1 MLSTLI
7 ATLALLSA
15 PFQSAPFQS
24 APLQSAA
31 GRQGPNADPQPK
43 QVRCDVQVILSTA
56 GAPDIAPEL
65 RPIKRYLENSFGNRY
80 SRFEH
85 VSASRLLLG
94 KDQRGG
100 VSLPNGNQ
108 LSLTWLGAE
117 DGLLRLAMEVGSL
130 KTQVKVHDGGL
141 FFQAG
146 RKHKDGMLVV
156 AIRVTAVGSAGP

>member
-1 MLSTLI
+1 M
-7 ATLALLSA
+7 
-15 PFQSAPFQS
+15 
-24 APLQSAA
+24 
-31 GRQGPNADPQPK
+31 
-43 QVRCDVQVILSTA
+43 QVILATA

-65 RPIKRYLENSFGNRY
+65 RPIKRYLENSLGNRY

-117 DGLLRLAMEVGSL
+117 DGLLRLAMEVGGL

-156 AIRVTAVGSAGP
+156 AIRVTAVGRSQISNTKGTNRVLGIDTYLRGRVVSAPGR

>member
-1 MLSTLI
+1 MLSTLL
-7 ATLALLSA
+7 ATLALH
-15 PFQSAPFQS
+15 S
-24 APLQSAA
+24 APLHARA
-31 GRQGPNADPQPK
+31 ERLGPNADPEPK
-43 QVRCDVQVILSTA
+43 QVRCDVQVILATA

-117 DGLLRLAMEVGSL
+117 DGLLRLAMEVGGL

-146 RKHKDGMLVV
+146 RKYKDGMLVV
-156 AIRVTAVGSAGP
+156 AIRVTGVGASGP